1 VAIMNAVRV
10 ADTASRRDVS
20 GVIASHL
27 ASTATTTSDDAT
39 AERAA
44 TTEPA
49 SA

>member
-20 GVIASHL
+20 GVIA
-27 ASTATTTSDDAT
+27 ASLRPAADHDDGVAV
-39 AERAA
+39 ESAA